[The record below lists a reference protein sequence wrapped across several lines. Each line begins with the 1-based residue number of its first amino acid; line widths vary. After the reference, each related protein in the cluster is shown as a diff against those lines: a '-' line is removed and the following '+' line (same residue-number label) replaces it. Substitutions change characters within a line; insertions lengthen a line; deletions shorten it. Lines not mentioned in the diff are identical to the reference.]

1 MKAQARRLARNS
13 FAPAIRNSL
22 AFTPEVV
29 PTLNRLRIV
38 SNGIG
43 DWYHRL
49 PRIQN
54 ARAHKR
60 RTPSTLLHHNQA
72 ARGVPNSSTPG
83 AGAAKISASA
93 GLALPT

>member
-1 MKAQARRLARNS
+1 MKTQARQPAGNS

-29 PTLNRLRIV
+29 PTLNRLRIG
-38 SNGIG
+38 NGIG
-43 DWYHRL
+43 DEYQRL

-54 ARAHKR
+54 ARAHKP

-93 GLALPT
+93 SLALPT